1 MIKKDIE
8 DNVDKPQSAQITPE
22 QEYEDLIKMAENAG
36 ISDLM
41 KLYGE
46 YRKLLDMSDKYL
58 QQMNPT
64 FSFSTTDSST

>member
-1 MIKKDIE
+1 MKDFK
-8 DNVDKPQSAQITPE
+8 NNLDKSQPMRNDPE
-22 QEYEDLIKMAENAG
+22 REYEELMKMAENAG

-58 QQMNPT
+58 QQLNPT
-64 FSFSTTDSST
+64 FSFSTTNSST

>member
-1 MIKKDIE
+1 MKDFK
-8 DNVDKPQSAQITPE
+8 NNLDKSQPIQDDPE
-22 QEYEDLIKMAENAG
+22 REYEELMKMAENAG

-46 YRKLLDMSDKYL
+46 YRKLLDMSNKYL
-58 QQMNPT
+58 QQLNPK

>member
-1 MIKKDIE
+1 MKDFK
-8 DNVDKPQSAQITPE
+8 NNLDKSQPIQNDPE
-22 QEYEDLIKMAENAG
+22 REYEELMKMAENAG

-46 YRKLLDMSDKYL
+46 YRKLLDMSNEYL
-58 QQMNPT
+58 QQLNPK

>member
-1 MIKKDIE
+1 MKDFKNNLHKSQPIHN
-8 DNVDKPQSAQITPE
+8 DPE
-22 QEYEDLIKMAENAG
+22 KEYEELMKIAENAG

-58 QQMNPT
+58 QQLNPK
-64 FSFSTTDSST
+64 FSFSTTDSSV

>member
-1 MIKKDIE
+1 MNDFENDLEKL
-8 DNVDKPQSAQITPE
+8 QRAQNDSE
-22 QEYEDLIKMAENAG
+22 KEYEELMKMAENAG

-58 QQMNPT
+58 QQLNPK

>member
-1 MIKKDIE
+1 MKDFK
-8 DNVDKPQSAQITPE
+8 NNLDKSQPIQNDPE
-22 QEYEDLIKMAENAG
+22 TEYEELMKMAENAG

-46 YRKLLDMSDKYL
+46 YRKLLDMSNEYL
-58 QQMNPT
+58 QQLNPK

>member
-1 MIKKDIE
+1 MKDFK
-8 DNVDKPQSAQITPE
+8 NNLDKSQPIQNDPE
-22 QEYEDLIKMAENAG
+22 TEYEELMKMAENAG

-58 QQMNPT
+58 QQLNPK

>member
-1 MIKKDIE
+1 MKDFK
-8 DNVDKPQSAQITPE
+8 NNLDKSQPIQNDPE
-22 QEYEDLIKMAENAG
+22 REYEELMKMAENAG

-58 QQMNPT
+58 QQLNPK
-64 FSFSTTDSST
+64 FSFSTTDSSA

>member
-1 MIKKDIE
+1 MKDFK
-8 DNVDKPQSAQITPE
+8 NNLDKSQPMRNDPE
-22 QEYEDLIKMAENAG
+22 KEYEELMKMAENAG

-58 QQMNPT
+58 QQLNPT
-64 FSFSTTDSST
+64 FSFSTTNSST

>member
-1 MIKKDIE
+1 MKDFK
-8 DNVDKPQSAQITPE
+8 NNLDKSQPMRNDPE
-22 QEYEDLIKMAENAG
+22 KEYEELMKMAENVG

-58 QQMNPT
+58 QQLNPT
-64 FSFSTTDSST
+64 FSFSTTNSST

>member
-1 MIKKDIE
+1 MKDFK
-8 DNVDKPQSAQITPE
+8 DDLDKSQPIQNDPE
-22 QEYEDLIKMAENAG
+22 KEYEELMKMAENAG

-58 QQMNPT
+58 QQMNPK
-64 FSFSTTDSST
+64 FSFSTTDSSV